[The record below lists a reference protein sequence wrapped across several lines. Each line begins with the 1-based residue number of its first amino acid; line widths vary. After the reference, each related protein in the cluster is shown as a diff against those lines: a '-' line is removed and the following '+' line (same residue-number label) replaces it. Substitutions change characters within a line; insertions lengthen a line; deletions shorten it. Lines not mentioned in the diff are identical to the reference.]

1 MLDATAN
8 PRDTRIGPSSRRA
21 IIMERIIESPNNS
34 DSDPESNDGPEV
46 PNIIPNV
53 TPSAPLER
61 PNLPRPSPTLEVLYR
76 CNILSP
82 AYSRFMYLVAEGI
95 GPHNISPAVTAVRA
109 MKDVLHS
116 LEYILLNREF
126 R

>member
-61 PNLPRPSPTLEVLYR
+61 PSPTLEVLCR
-76 CNILSP
+76 CNILVP

>member
-8 PRDTRIGPSSRRA
+8 PRDTRTGPSARRTA
-21 IIMERIIESPNNS
+21 RMEPIIESPTNS
-34 DSDPESNDGPEV
+34 DSDPEGNNGSDTEV
-46 PNIIPNV
+46 LNTI
-53 TPSAPLER
+53 PSAPPER
-61 PNLPRPSPTLEVLYR
+61 LSPLNDVLSR
-76 CNILSP
+76 CNILVP